1 MDHLSFDDIELTY
14 QVQGSGE
21 RVVLIHAG
29 PFVSWYEPLIEQ
41 LSGFSTLHYRRRL
54 RRPDGERYRPLSV
67 AEDCRICLRLM
78 DHLGWTTAHLV
89 GHSYGA
95 LVALQAAVDTP
106 ERVGSVSLLEPAA
119 RGISSSEQV
128 KAALTPVITAYKSG
142 DKAAAVDL
150 FLRHVGGEGYREDL
164 DQVLPDAFSEAVA
177 EADQFF
183 QAELPA
189 VQSWSFGPA
198 EAERVTQPVL
208 NVLAANTV
216 SRFAEGAELIQSWFP
231 DAERMLVPDAGHLM
245 LVQNPRAVARGLAD
259 FFTRHPIEQTDF
271 ARSG

>member
-21 RVVLIHAG
+21 RVVLIHAS
-29 PFVSWYEPLIEQ
+29 PFVSWYEPLAEQ
-41 LSGFSTLHYRRRL
+41 LSGFSTLRYRRRL
-54 RRPDGERYRPLSV
+54 RRPDAERYRPLSV
-67 AEDCRICLRLM
+67 AEDSRICMRLM
-78 DHLGWTTAHLV
+78 DHIGWTTAHLV

-95 LVALQAAVDTP
+95 LVALQAAIDAP
-106 ERVGSVSLLEPAA
+106 ERVGSISLLEPAA

-142 DKAAAVDL
+142 DTSAALDL
-150 FLRHVGGEGYREDL
+150 FLSHVGGDRYREDL
-164 DQVLPDAFSEAVA
+164 DRVLPYAFSEAMA
-177 EADQFF
+177 EADLFF
-183 QAELPA
+183 QAEMPA

-198 EAERVTQPVL
+198 EAERVTQHVL

-216 SRFAEGAELIQSWFP
+216 SRFVEGAELIQSWFP
-231 DAERMLVPDAGHLM
+231 QAERFSIPDAGHLM
-245 LVQNPRAVARGLAD
+245 LLQNPQAVSQGLAA
-259 FFTRHPIEQTDF
+259 FFSRHPIEQTDL